1 VADDDF
7 DRFYAA
13 SYDRLLRQ
21 LFVVTGGDLAEAE
34 DVLQEAYARALA
46 RWRTVGHYDAPE
58 AWVRR
63 VAINLAGM
71 TARRLR
77 SRAKALLRLGDSGQV
92 PELSPD
98 WVDLAAALRQVPLA
112 QREALVLHHMA
123 GLTVEEVAAQLGA
136 PAGTVKTRLA
146 RGRAALARQLGA
158 QPTGEVLA

>member
-1 VADDDF
+1 
-7 DRFYAA
+7 
-13 SYDRLLRQ
+13 
-21 LFVVTGGDLAEAE
+21 
-34 DVLQEAYARALA
+34 
-46 RWRTVGHYDAPE
+46 
-58 AWVRR
+58 
-63 VAINLAGM
+63 M

-77 SRAKALLRLGDSGQV
+77 SRAKALLRLGDSGYV

-123 GLTVEEVAAQLGA
+123 GLTVEEVAVQLGA